1 MDYLHNAAQCIKLR
15 TNQFMGNS
23 QSAVM
28 STVRRGRAELKR
40 LAYLSLPVRFT
51 SIKTIDP

>member
-1 MDYLHNAAQCIKLR
+1 
-15 TNQFMGNS
+15 
-23 QSAVM
+23 M